1 MMHHKWSFAVISFV
15 TLFMTGHGSA
25 HATTYYASAS
35 LGSSSND
42 GLSPDTPRADIQSLA
57 DVSVPGDTIM
67 VMDGVYTGNKTVQ
80 KPILFIKNSGTSGNP
95 ITYQAYPNHHP
106 IISMQGDTA
115 ATFAVV
121 ITGSYVNFSGF
132 EIIGN
137 AQDYTLSDAQAHFSS
152 DQAAYLEQNTAPSLA
167 GMNSTCIYSS
177 GTLRLNINNNL
188 VHDCSGAGIHI
199 QSSDYVTIQNNT
211 VYNTSWW
218 SSYGT
223 SGITLHYS
231 VNSDKNQNYRN
242 YILYNISHD
251 NGNAVP
257 YYNPNVG
264 GNVPT
269 DGHGISLDLMNTS
282 SNNQAYIGR
291 TLIMGNIIY
300 NNGGGGVNDYGSNY
314 ADILNNTAFMNDK
327 CPIPNADC
335 GNIKWGQIYAI
346 SSQGSRIYNN
356 ILYAP
361 ATKAAYSNLGNTNVI
376 EDYNL
381 MFSVDGTPPGLYN
394 YSPAIHDIIADP
406 LVQHPSLADQST
418 FSSDSSEQE
427 RTNPKHSIWDL
438 ALTANSPARN
448 QGVAGLLLPNGTNF
462 VPKSRNGNLDTA
474 IDIGAVSYNASQN

>member
-1 MMHHKWSFAVISFV
+1 MMRHQWSFAVISFV
-15 TLFMTGHGSA
+15 TLFMPGYGSA
-25 HATTYYASAS
+25 IATTYYASAL

-42 GLSPDTPRADIQSLA
+42 GLSPDTPRGDIQSLA
-57 DVSVPGDTIM
+57 DVSMPGDTIM
-67 VMDGVYTGNKTVQ
+67 VMDGVYTGNKVDQ
-80 KPILFIKNSGTSGNP
+80 KPILLITNSGVSGSP
-95 ITYQAYPNHHP
+95 ITYQAYPGHHP
-106 IISMQGDTA
+106 IISMQGDGA
-115 ATFAVV
+115 STFAVV
-121 ITGSYVNFSGF
+121 IFGSYVNFSGF

-137 AQDYTLSDAQAHFSS
+137 AQDYTLADAQAHFAS
-152 DQAAYLEQNTAPSLA
+152 DQSTYLTQNTAPPLF
-167 GMNSTCIYSS
+167 GMNSTCMYSQ
-177 GTLRLNINNNL
+177 GTLRININNNL
-188 VHDCSGAGIHI
+188 VHDCSGAGIHV
-199 QSSDYVTIQNNT
+199 QRSDYTTIQDNV

-223 SGITLHYS
+223 SGITIHYS

-257 YYNPNVG
+257 YYNSSVG
-264 GNVPT
+264 GGVPT
-269 DGHGISLDLMNTS
+269 DGHGISLDRMRGA
-282 SNNQAYIGR
+282 SNNQTYVGR
-291 TLIMGNIIY
+291 TLIMGNIVY
-300 NNGGGGVNDYGSNY
+300 NNGGGGINDYASDY

-327 CPIPNADC
+327 CPIPTTDC
-335 GNIKWGQIYAI
+335 GNIKWGQIYAT
-346 SSQGSRIYNN
+346 SSQNSRIYNN

-361 ATKAAYSNLGNTNVI
+361 ATKAAYSNLGNTNVV

-381 MFSVDGTPPGLYN
+381 MYSVDGTAPGLYN

-406 LVQHPSLADQST
+406 LVRHPTLADQSS

-427 RTNPKHSIWDL
+427 RTNAGHSIWDL

-448 QGVAGLLLPNGTNF
+448 RGVAGLLLPNGTNF